1 MVSTSSHFYT
11 GKPAPQKSKSK
22 LKKLGAPLAS
32 VALLIFGGVA
42 LITGAQSL
50 LPNAVSTLLT
60 DATDIQCANGTID
73 KEWAFIET
81 LRQGSLP
88 SDTIAKLKSKNV
100 LVGDLDSD
108 GNFTES
114 ANGTV
119 LKKGDKI
126 IKANEAYDA
135 LQTDVELFNALDHAT
150 YSCAAFYYDDAAE
163 SVFADLHTTRNNYS
177 ESSDF
182 NEVIDSAVNTGDIN
196 INSVAYVRKTRINA
210 LGRVETYYEYEAT
223 GSNVNSKNSVAADIV
238 EQTRRKNPAATATES
253 ALNSADALKVADTA
267 SKEQRSSAFFLYFV
281 ENIDKMKAGEGN
293 SAKVSEAMNFLNEPS
308 TNQIVDVNTGNVVAV
323 TGTPLESPSLY
334 AILTGKSPEAS
345 ETANY
350 SSDRI
355 LKTVENQV
363 GSYSAN
369 SSINSTVASFSN
381 SLHGSIGRF
390 LNSGSALADTNALS
404 SVTATVSDSLV
415 NNSFKDSIHGIAGG
429 ELLVEGATN
438 VGKRLAIMGSGATA
452 GDANAVL
459 AYNRENSRIAT
470 LNSASD
476 RLDRSPF
483 DITSKNTFLGS
494 IVHNLVPFLATGRF
508 DLLNLTLGAN
518 AHADSD
524 TSYLSNFGDC
534 ETLSTINAVGS
545 THCSTIATFDVST
558 QHDPYSNPEFVAFV
572 NNNTYLD
579 ASGNRVVKPNSYLAK
594 FILYNNRRVT
604 PLGSV
609 DSGILYSLKSQS
621 GILSFFS
628 NIITSVELFRNA
640 SAEEKAIATGA
651 AFVNSANNPYWNQY
665 KYAQRYVSINR
676 AVTALKQHS
685 SDETA
690 YQSLAGFEGSIDPVL
705 AFIEQYDQNLA
716 STGGYY
722 AQ

>member
-11 GKPAPQKSKSK
+11 GKPAPKKSKF
-22 LKKLGAPLAS
+22 KKLGASLAS
-32 VALLIFGGVA
+32 VALLLFGGVA

-50 LPNAVSTLLT
+50 LPSAISTLLT

-73 KEWAFIET
+73 KEWAFIEI
-81 LRQGSLP
+81 LRQGSVP
-88 SDTIAKLKSKNV
+88 SDTIVKLKSKNV
-100 LVGDLDSD
+100 LVGNIDSD

-114 ANGTV
+114 SNGTA

-126 IKANEAYDA
+126 IKASEAYDA
-135 LQTDVELFNALDHAT
+135 FQTDVELFNALDYAT

-163 SVFADLHTTRNNYS
+163 KVFADLHTARNNYS

-196 INSVAYVRKTRINA
+196 INNVTYVKKTRTNA
-210 LGRVETYYEYEAT
+210 QGRVETYYEYEAD
-223 GSNVNSKNSVAADIV
+223 GDNINSKNSVAADIV

-253 ALNSADALKVADTA
+253 ALNSADTLKVADTA
-267 SKEQRSSAFFLYFV
+267 SKEQRSSSFFLYFV
-281 ENIDKMKAGEGN
+281 ENIDKMKAGDGN
-293 SAKVSEAMNFLNEPS
+293 SAKVNEAMNFLNES
-308 TNQIVDVNTGNVVAV
+308 TTNQIVDVNTGNVVTV

-334 AILTGKSPEAS
+334 AVLTGKSVTTN

-355 LKTVENQV
+355 LKTVENQI
-363 GSYSAN
+363 GSNSAN

-381 SLHGSIGRF
+381 TLNGSIGRF
-390 LNSGSALADTNALS
+390 LNSGNNALADTNSLS
-404 SVTATVSDSLV
+404 SITATVSDSLV

-438 VGKRLAIMGSGATA
+438 VGKKLAVMGSGATA

-459 AYNRENSRIAT
+459 AYNQENSRIAA
-470 LNSASD
+470 LNAASD
-476 RLDRSPF
+476 RLNRSPF

-494 IVHNLVPFLATGRF
+494 IVYNVVPFLATGRF
-508 DLLNLTLGAN
+508 DLLNLSLGTN
-518 AHADSD
+518 ASADSD
-524 TSYLSNFGDC
+524 TSFLSSFGDC

-558 QHDPYSNPEFVAFV
+558 QHDPYSNPEFISFV

-604 PLGSV
+604 PLGSI

-628 NIITSVELFRNA
+628 NIVTSIELFRNA
-640 SAEEKAIATGA
+640 SAEEKAIATGS
-651 AFVNSANNPYWNQY
+651 AFVNSASNPYWNQY

-690 YQSLAGFEGSIDPVL
+690 YQNLTGFEGSIDPVL

-716 STGGYY
+716 STGDYY